1 MDRPPRRATVPTDLL
16 NRPRASR
23 RLSRARARPWSTA
36 RANVL
41 DDARWHTRA
50 SQAPWSAPRLDF
62 EVDSWPPHTFPPAR
76 APLTAHRP
84 LESRPADT
92 AVDPAAM
99 SLGAQNHSV
108 RRVRALSVAPPIIR
122 AREDGT
128 SVPCLAVDL
137 LGLRSVLHRTAGPS
151 SQVRA
156 RARTPASMPD
166 ALHPAHVLTCLVCGV
181 LADSSGAGRPP
192 SPPPPSPPLPSPQPP
207 LPHRR
212 PRPPLPP

>member
-1 MDRPPRRATVPTDLL
+1 MSA
-16 NRPRASR
+16 
-23 RLSRARARPWSTA
+23 A
-36 RANVL
+36 RANVP
-41 DDARWHTRA
+41 DDVKWHARVSQARW
-50 SQAPWSAPRLDF
+50 SARRLDV
-62 EVDSWPPHTFPPAR
+62 EVDPWPPHGCSSTCAPPA
-76 APLTAHRP
+76 AHRR
-84 LESRPADT
+84 LECRPFRYARS
-92 AVDPAAM
+92 PAAM
-99 SLGAQNHSV
+99 SLGAHNHSV
-108 RRVRALSVAPPIIR
+108 RRVRALSVALPIIR

-207 LPHRR
+207 VLPGRGRR
-212 PRPPLPP
+212 KIK